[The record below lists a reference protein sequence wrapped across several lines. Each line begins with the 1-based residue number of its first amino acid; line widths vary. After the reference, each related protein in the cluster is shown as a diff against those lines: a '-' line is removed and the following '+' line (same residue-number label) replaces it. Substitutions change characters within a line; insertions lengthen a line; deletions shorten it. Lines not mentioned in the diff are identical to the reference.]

1 MATYDSYKKLT
12 ADSFDTD
19 AVNTADIANT
29 TVTAAKIAPGAVG
42 TSQLIGNSV
51 TQGKIVNNAVGTT
64 QLASTLDFSGK
75 TTSYRSIASAD
86 ISASAAIATSKLSGA
101 VVVSTGNPTM
111 TGGAQWFSPGYFG
124 VEVAVTYTNN
134 TTLQT
139 LEYRRLDTNASSFW
153 ILAVTKSGTTYTVAY
168 GARIDTPKG
177 GTVGDLL
184 SFTLA
189 SSSAIV
195 GSANIPA
202 SGTYYL
208 AWLSGNGGSGNA
220 SPTGAIF
227 NDTGGSTGGTVEY
240 VNINTTPTNGG
251 TYTTTSG
258 ATGANMKFRVRSSY
272 TALTGLA
279 ASAFVD
285 GTNADNIN
293 QGRLPYARG
302 AMGNEGGIHVEG
314 NGQKTGG
321 SQQTMNWR
329 VSGGAR
335 NQFILNNSGS
345 TFAFDGTTFTTYQAG
360 TYIMCCEIITYQST
374 GQIDMFY
381 QKNGSQITDF
391 RGGSDI
397 SNHAAVSGRL
407 VMNMNANDYVSIQA
421 IGDNGMHE
429 DYYTQWSIA
438 KLGGWS

>member
-12 ADSFDTD
+12 QDSFNTG
-19 AVNTADIANT
+19 AVDNADIAAN

-42 TSQLIGNSV
+42 TSQLIANSV
-51 TQGKIVNNAVGTT
+51 TTGKIANSAVGTT
-64 QLASTLDFSGK
+64 QLANTIDLSGR
-75 TTSYRSIASAD
+75 TVTYRSIATAD
-86 ISASAAIATSKLSGA
+86 ISASSAIATSKLSGP

-124 VEVAVTYTNN
+124 VEVAYTYTNG

-139 LEYRRLDTNASSFW
+139 LEYKRLDTNASSFW
-153 ILAVTKSGTTYTVAY
+153 ILAVTKSGSTYTVVY
-168 GARIDTPKG
+168 GARIDTPRG
-177 GTVGDLL
+177 GTTGDQL

-189 SSSAIV
+189 NSSAIV

-208 AWLSGNGGSGNA
+208 AWLSGNGGSGNP
-220 SPTGAIF
+220 SPAGSIY
-227 NDTGGSTGGTVEY
+227 NDTGGSSGGTVEY
-240 VNINTTPTNGG
+240 VNTNVTPTNGG

-258 ATGANMKFRVRSSY
+258 ATGANMKFRVRASY

-279 ASAFVD
+279 ASALVD

-293 QGRLPYARG
+293 QGRLAFARG
-302 AMGNEGGIHVEG
+302 GQGTEGGIHVEE

-321 SQQTMNWR
+321 SWQTLNWR

-335 NQFILNNSGS
+335 NQFILNNSGT
-345 TFAFDGTTFTTYQAG
+345 TFAFDGTTFTTYQPG
-360 TYIMCCEIITYQST
+360 TYIMLAEIITYQST
-374 GQIDMFY
+374 GQIDMAFV
-381 QKNGSQITDF
+381 KNGSYICDF

-397 SNHAAVSGRL
+397 GNHAAVSGRITINL
-407 VMNMNANDYVSIQA
+407 AANDAVKIDA
-421 IGDNGMHE
+421 NGDNGIHE
-429 DYYTQWSIA
+429 DYYTQWSVT